1 MMPLPA
7 DGQLDDQA
15 TAESAPGAAE
25 IRESRYPREEPDGRC
40 GYGPVCCF

>member
-7 DGQLDDQA
+7 ESGQFGEQVMAEPEPGLAEVGEPLDE
-15 TAESAPGAAE
+15 T
-25 IRESRYPREEPDGRC
+25 DGRC